1 MKMLELSPKQLLPV
15 LIIVSLILDFSDG
28 AVSGVACGEIIRY
41 LLKTMNAFYHLKYCS
56 KCIILPIK
64 LIFSKYSLLSRRL
77 IFVFSGMP

>member
-56 KCIILPIK
+56 KCIFFYLCSFFK
-64 LIFSKYSLLSRRL
+64 VYFE
-77 IFVFSGMP
+77 VT